1 MQVKT
6 PEGQPNPPPPS
17 FVRVIRGLSDAT
29 LSIERKAITVLMFLL
44 TFLILLNV
52 VTRYSGLSLYWV
64 DESAV
69 YSVVWLT
76 FIGGSAM
83 TRLRMDFAVSL
94 LTDHLS
100 EKTQRIAKVI
110 AGIGVVAFAVLLA
123 WMCWLWLDPLGIA
136 QSGFDP
142 KAYAAKS
149 FNFIYTERTQ
159 TLNWPTWV
167 VYMIIPIFALTMT
180 VHALANV
187 LEDMGLAAVTKF
199 PEFSLGTAEGIN

>member
-1 MQVKT
+1 
-6 PEGQPNPPPPS
+6 
-17 FVRVIRGLSDAT
+17 
-29 LSIERKAITVLMFLL
+29 
-44 TFLILLNV
+44 
-52 VTRYSGLSLYWV
+52 V

>member
-1 MQVKT
+1 MDHQ
-6 PEGQPNPPPPS
+6 QPA
-17 FVRVIRGLSDAT
+17 FVTAIQGLSAAT
-29 LSIERKAITVLMFLL
+29 LRVERLAIAGLMYLL

-52 VTRYSGLSLYWV
+52 VTRYSGVSLYWV

-100 EKTQRIAKVI
+100 EKTKKIAKVI
-110 AGIGVVAFAVLLA
+110 AGLGVLSFALLLA
-123 WMCWLWLDPLGIA
+123 WMCWLWLDPVGIA
-136 QSGFDP
+136 QTGFDP

-149 FNFIYTERTQ
+149 FNFVYTERTQ

-167 VYMIIPIFALTMT
+167 IYLIIPLFALTMAI
-180 VHALANV
+180 HALTNV
-187 LEDMGLAAVTKF
+187 VEDLGLAPVTKF
-199 PEFSLGTAEGIN
+199 PGFNLGAAEGLN